1 MKYDKH
7 IFVCCNQKAEGKKCC
22 GETFGLEMVQRL
34 RSRIRAAN
42 LPITIRAQRAGCLD
56 VCEFGPA
63 LVVYPEG
70 VFYGALTPEAIDRI
84 VDQHLAGGEVVT
96 ELELTF

>member
-7 IFVCCNQKAEGKKCC
+7 IFVCANQKAEGKKCC
-22 GETFGLEMVQRL
+22 GEAFGLEMVQRL

-70 VFYGALTPEAIDRI
+70 VFYGSLTPEAIDQI

-96 ELELTF
+96 EFELRF